1 MSNVIEFYKQD
12 FPSTLFPLNTNLILI
27 ENHSEEINKYVYER
41 ILNPAMNEHSFLSQ
55 QKVYA
60 TKPKNHLR
68 RTIKLDPIA
77 EFFIYDVIYRN
88 RTKFRDA
95 VSEERKCFGYKF
107 KDGEA
112 IKVHQAYANFKS
124 DLNSLKEEFAY
135 CLKFDI
141 ASYFNSLYHHDV
153 CHWFTSTNVSES
165 DSIFFGQF
173 CREIN
178 SGRSVDFMPH
188 GIYPSKIIGNEF
200 LKYIDLNHELKSS
213 KIIRFMDDFILFD
226 NDQNVLKRDFIKI
239 QKLLGTKGLNINPAK
254 TSLNYKSQE
263 VTSTLSTIKQDLM
276 AIMSI
281 DGLDDLVSGVE
292 VSDQQQAEQTTI
304 ALNETQIEQLLNLLK
319 DNQIEE
325 EDAELILSFLKDYS
339 DNLLIVLPEILTK
352 FPNLIKQVYSVSIRI
367 TDKEL
372 LATLLLEHLES
383 EHLFL
388 EYELFWLAKLV
399 EDCLL
404 QVSLIGKLLMKIY
417 ELSNNYKIAQAKI
430 LEIPINN
437 FGLKEIRLDFLKTG
451 QSDWLAWSS
460 AIGLRG
466 LQPAERNYNLDY
478 FSKAS
483 PINFL
488 IASCVKKL

>member
-1 MSNVIEFYKQD
+1 
-12 FPSTLFPLNTNLILI
+12 
-27 ENHSEEINKYVYER
+27 
-41 ILNPAMNEHSFLSQ
+41 
-55 QKVYA
+55 
-60 TKPKNHLR
+60 
-68 RTIKLDPIA
+68 
-77 EFFIYDVIYRN
+77 
-88 RTKFRDA
+88 
-95 VSEERKCFGYKF
+95 
-107 KDGEA
+107 
-112 IKVHQAYANFKS
+112 
-124 DLNSLKEEFAY
+124 
-135 CLKFDI
+135 
-141 ASYFNSLYHHDV
+141 
-153 CHWFTSTNVSES
+153 
-165 DSIFFGQF
+165 
-173 CREIN
+173 
-178 SGRSVDFMPH
+178 
-188 GIYPSKIIGNEF
+188 
-200 LKYIDLNHELKSS
+200 
-213 KIIRFMDDFILFD
+213 
-226 NDQNVLKRDFIKI
+226 
-239 QKLLGTKGLNINPAK
+239 
-254 TSLNYKSQE
+254 
-263 VTSTLSTIKQDLM
+263 M

>member
-1 MSNVIEFYKQD
+1 M
-12 FPSTLFPLNTNLILI
+12 PLL
-27 ENHSEEINKYVYER
+27 
-41 ILNPAMNEHSFLSQ
+41 
-55 QKVYA
+55 
-60 TKPKNHLR
+60 
-68 RTIKLDPIA
+68 
-77 EFFIYDVIYRN
+77 
-88 RTKFRDA
+88 
-95 VSEERKCFGYKF
+95 
-107 KDGEA
+107 
-112 IKVHQAYANFKS
+112 
-124 DLNSLKEEFAY
+124 
-135 CLKFDI
+135 
-141 ASYFNSLYHHDV
+141 
-153 CHWFTSTNVSES
+153 
-165 DSIFFGQF
+165 
-173 CREIN
+173 
-178 SGRSVDFMPH
+178 
-188 GIYPSKIIGNEF
+188 
-200 LKYIDLNHELKSS
+200 
-213 KIIRFMDDFILFD
+213 
-226 NDQNVLKRDFIKI
+226 
-239 QKLLGTKGLNINPAK
+239 
-254 TSLNYKSQE
+254 
-263 VTSTLSTIKQDLM
+263 
-276 AIMSI
+276 
-281 DGLDDLVSGVE
+281 
-292 VSDQQQAEQTTI
+292 
-304 ALNETQIEQLLNLLK
+304 ALP
-319 DNQIEE
+319 
-325 EDAELILSFLKDYS
+325 ILSFLKDYS

>member
-1 MSNVIEFYKQD
+1 LLLKFEQ
-12 FPSTLFPLNTNLILI
+12 
-27 ENHSEEINKYVYER
+27 
-41 ILNPAMNEHSFLSQ
+41 
-55 QKVYA
+55 
-60 TKPKNHLR
+60 LR
-68 RTIKLDPIA
+68 KAL
-77 EFFIYDVIYRN
+77 
-88 RTKFRDA
+88 
-95 VSEERKCFGYKF
+95 
-107 KDGEA
+107 
-112 IKVHQAYANFKS
+112 
-124 DLNSLKEEFAY
+124 SLK
-135 CLKFDI
+135 
-141 ASYFNSLYHHDV
+141 SL
-153 CHWFTSTNVSES
+153 CN
-165 DSIFFGQF
+165 
-173 CREIN
+173 
-178 SGRSVDFMPH
+178 
-188 GIYPSKIIGNEF
+188 K
-200 LKYIDLNHELKSS
+200 
-213 KIIRFMDDFILFD
+213 
-226 NDQNVLKRDFIKI
+226 
-239 QKLLGTKGLNINPAK
+239 A
-254 TSLNYKSQE
+254 
-263 VTSTLSTIKQDLM
+263 
-276 AIMSI
+276 
-281 DGLDDLVSGVE
+281 VSGVE